1 MKLEKSETA
10 ERADAAAVLPAFPY
24 PEPAPE
30 LFHAHKQNLL
40 RQIDQQTGSVALQR
54 VARRR
59 RMGMVVASAAV
70 ACVAVV
76 VTGLSITA
84 TEPPAETPPASKASV
99 QLLEQAALAAVADP
113 GAVPRSGQYTYV
125 KVTGHTTALSEGK
138 DGSMERLRQD
148 ESYEQWTSVDG
159 SGRTMQRKPGGSA
172 AWLPVPAPG
181 EGSLNLPTYRF
192 LAGLPTEPG
201 ALLETIYRD
210 ANLNHG
216 AGSDSTTGPDQEA
229 FVTIGDLLRASV
241 APPDVSAAL
250 FRAAARIP
258 GVIVVSDAVDAAG
271 RHGVAVAREHDGER
285 FEWIF
290 DKDTKELLGERTVL
304 VEGNA
309 WGKAGTPVTST
320 AVTRSGIVDKA
331 GQEPASGSGQGS
343 HSAA

>member
-1 MKLEKSETA
+1 MKVEKSEMA
-10 ERADAAAVLPAFPY
+10 ERADAAAVLPAAPY

-30 LFHAHKQNLL
+30 LFHVHKQNLL
-40 RQIDQQTGSVALQR
+40 RQIDQQTGSGAPQR
-54 VARRR
+54 VVRRR
-59 RMGMVVASAAV
+59 RVAMVVASAAV

-84 TEPPAETPPASKASV
+84 TEPPSETPPASKASV

-113 GAVPRSGQYTYV
+113 GAVPRPEQYTYV

-138 DGSMERLRQD
+138 DGAMERLRQD

-159 SGRTMQRKPGGSA
+159 SDRTMQRKPGGSA
-172 AWLPVPAPG
+172 TWLPAPG

-216 AGSDSTTGPDQEA
+216 SGSDSTTGPDQEA

-290 DKDTKELLGERTVL
+290 DKETKELLGERTVL
-304 VEGNA
+304 VEDNA

-320 AVTRSGIVDKA
+320 AVTQSGIVENA
-331 GQEPASGSGQGS
+331 GQRPARGSSQGS
-343 HSAA
+343 RSAA